1 LSRNLK
7 ARNIVFEAA
16 FSDRYVSLEIK
27 SMKMKQKKKP
37 LLSKSRFLAG
47 LQCHLRLWY
56 QSYEPYLA
64 SEVSPAQQAIF
75 DTGHEVG
82 RLATRLY
89 TKGVL
94 IKQDYLHHAEAV
106 QVTLTAMQDPSVKAI
121 YEAAFDYDRVRV
133 RVDILERVKGGSW
146 NLVEV
151 KSSTS
156 VKDVYLSDVAIQ
168 YYVLRGCGL
177 AVDRAGIL
185 HLNNQ
190 YQYDGLRLEREG
202 LFSFS
207 DLTEQVNSRQ
217 LEVATRLADF
227 KGMLAKTQAPNIM
240 PSRHCKKPFECE
252 FWEHCTRVMPEFWVL
267 GLSGIT
273 EQKLNELAQMGINDI
288 QDIPGAFSLTELQSR
303 IRDCVLNQ
311 KEYIS
316 PYLANEL
323 TDVKYPIHFLDFETV
338 SPAIPRYTGT
348 KPYQAIPFQFS
359 DHILFLN
366 GSLQHQFYL
375 CEEDKDPH
383 QEFVRKLLES
393 LGAGGTI
400 FIYTTYELRV
410 LNQLAAHFPKYRDQL
425 TATLSRFKDL
435 CAIIKKHF
443 YHPKFYGSFSLK
455 YILPALLPEMSYENL
470 SIREG
475 SQASLEYLR
484 MIDSSTAQAEREK
497 IRNDLLVYCG
507 HDTLAMVKIR
517 DELLKRLE

>member
-1 LSRNLK
+1 MGHNT
-7 ARNIVFEAA
+7 
-16 FSDRYVSLEIK
+16 SDRYVSLEIK
-27 SMKMKQKKKP
+27 SMMMKQKNKP

-56 QSYEPYLA
+56 QNYEPYLA
-64 SEVSPAQQAIF
+64 SEVSPVQQSIF
-75 DTGHEVG
+75 ETGQEVG

-89 TKGVL
+89 KKGVL
-94 IKQDYLHHAEAV
+94 IKQDYLHHTEAV
-106 QVTLTAMQDPSVKAI
+106 QATLNAMQDPSITAI
-121 YEAAFDYDRVRV
+121 YEAAFNYDRVRV

-190 YQYDGLRLEREG
+190 YQYDGLRLDLKG

-207 DLTEQVNSRQ
+207 DLSEQVNSRQ
-217 LEVATRLADF
+217 IEVATRLADF
-227 KGMLAKTQAPNIM
+227 KGMLAKTKAPNII

-252 FWEHCTRVMPEFWVL
+252 FWEHCTQMMPEFWIF
-267 GLSGIT
+267 GLSSIT
-273 EQKLNELAQMGINDI
+273 EQKLNELAQMGINEI
-288 QDIPGAFSLTELQSR
+288 QDIPGSFSLTELQGR

-338 SPAIPRYTGT
+338 SPAIPRYSGT

-359 DHILFLN
+359 DHILFPN
-366 GSLQHQFYL
+366 GPLQHLFYL
-375 CEEDKDPH
+375 SDEDKDPR
-383 QEFVRKLLES
+383 QEFVRKLLDT
-393 LGAGGTI
+393 LGAEGTI
-400 FIYTTYELRV
+400 FIYTNYEIRM
-410 LNQLAAHFPKYRDQL
+410 LNQLAEHFPQYRDQL
-425 TATLSRFKDL
+425 TAALGRFKDL
-435 CAIIKKHF
+435 SVIIKKHF

-475 SQASLEYLR
+475 GQASLAYLR
-484 MIDSSTAQAEREK
+484 MIDSSTAQTERKK
-497 IRNDLLVYCG
+497 IRNDLLAYCG

-517 DELLKRLE
+517 DELLKRLK